1 MDITYEIAAL
11 VALIGISGYFSG
23 LEVALVSI
31 RPSKI
36 EQLIKNKVKGASSL
50 HKLKSNPSR
59 MMSSVNLGN
68 NLASIAATA
77 LATDIA
83 LKLFGD
89 EGLAIAIGIMTFLI
103 LVFGEITPKTYCNA
117 NATKVA
123 VRNSRILLVFSYALF
138 PIIWVFEIITK
149 GMIRLAGSSD
159 IPPGLTEDEIKEI
172 VNQGLKDKAIE
183 KQESELV
190 HGALNFDDIVIRSV
204 MTPRPKMYMLRSKM
218 MLFEALPEINKNGFS
233 RIPVYSENRD
243 KIVGIIHVRDV
254 LKRLEDEDK
263 MITLEQVMR
272 EPFFVSQEKKVSDLL
287 KEMQGRKAHMAIV
300 IDEFSGVEGCVTLE
314 DLVEE
319 IVGEIHD
326 ETDVTKSNFQ
336 REGGDT
342 IITNGD
348 IEIDEINEIFRTEIP
363 QGDDYAS
370 LSGLLHEKLRDIPKE
385 GDRIMIGPLRIIV
398 ERVLGNKPEKIRIE
412 KVTIQDFEKC
422 FSSNF
427 FFSSIPNNFSV
438 RFTASL

>member
-1 MDITYEIAAL
+1 MQIEYEIP
-11 VALIGISGYFSG
+11 ALITLIGLSGYFSG

-36 EQLIKNKVKGASSL
+36 EQMLKDKVKGAKSL
-50 HKLKSNPSR
+50 QKLKSNPSR

-123 VRNSRILLVFSYALF
+123 VRNSRILLAFSYALF
-138 PIIWVFEIITK
+138 PIVWIFEIVTK
-149 GMIRLAGSSD
+149 GMIRLTGSSD
-159 IPPGLTEDEIKEI
+159 IPPGLTEDEIKE
-172 VNQGLKDKAIE
+172 VVDQGLKDKAIE
-183 KQESELV
+183 KQESELI

-204 MTPRPKMYMLRSKM
+204 MTPRPKMFTLRSKM

-243 KIVGIIHVRDV
+243 KIVGIVHVRDV

-319 IVGEIHD
+319 IVGEIDD
-326 ETDVTKSNFQ
+326 ETDVTESNFQ
-336 REGGDT
+336 REGDNA
-342 IITNGD
+342 IIANGD
-348 IEIDEINEIFRTEIP
+348 IEIDEINEIFKTDIP

-370 LSGLLHEKLRDIPKE
+370 LSGLLHEQLRDIPKE
-385 GDRIMIGPLRIIV
+385 GDKIVIGSLRIIV
-398 ERVLGNKPEKIRIE
+398 EKVLGNKPEKIRIE
-412 KVTIQDFEKC
+412 KI
-422 FSSNF
+422 N
-427 FFSSIPNNFSV
+427 
-438 RFTASL
+438 

>member
-11 VALIGISGYFSG
+11 VALIGLSGYFSG

-36 EQLIKNKVKGASSL
+36 EQLIKNKVKGAKSL
-50 HKLKSNPSR
+50 RKLKSNPSR

-89 EGLAIAIGIMTFLI
+89 EGLAIAIGVMTFLI
-103 LVFGEITPKTYCNA
+103 LVFGEISPKTYCNA

-123 VRNSRILLVFSYALF
+123 VRNSRILLAFSYALF
-138 PIIWVFEIITK
+138 PIVWLFEIITK
-149 GMIRLAGSSD
+149 GMMRLTGSSD
-159 IPPGLTEDEIKEI
+159 IPPGLTEDEIKE
-172 VNQGLKDKAIE
+172 VVDQGLKDKAIE

-204 MTPRPKMYMLRSKM
+204 MTPRPKMFMLRSKM

-243 KIVGIIHVRDV
+243 KIVGIVHVRDV
-254 LKRLEDEDK
+254 LKYLEGEKK

-287 KEMQGRKAHMAIV
+287 KEMQGRKVHMAIV
-300 IDEFSGVEGCVTLE
+300 LDEFGGVEGCVTLE

-336 REGGDT
+336 REGDDT

-370 LSGLLHEKLRDIPKE
+370 LSGLLHEKLHDIPKE
-385 GDRIMIGPLRIIV
+385 GDKIVIGKLRIIV
-398 ERVLGNKPEKIRIE
+398 EKVLSNKPEKIRIE
-412 KVTIQDFEKC
+412 KVVI
-422 FSSNF
+422 
-427 FFSSIPNNFSV
+427 
-438 RFTASL
+438 

>member
-1 MDITYEIAAL
+1 MDITFEIAAL
-11 VALIGISGYFSG
+11 VALIGLSGYFSG

-36 EQLIKNKVKGASSL
+36 EQLIKNKVKGAKTL
-50 HKLKSNPSR
+50 RKLKSNPSR

-89 EGLAIAIGIMTFLI
+89 EGLAIAIGVMTFLI
-103 LVFGEITPKTYCNA
+103 LVFGEISPKTYCNA

-123 VRNSRILLVFSYALF
+123 VRNSRILLAFSYVLF
-138 PIIWVFEIITK
+138 PIVWLFEIITK
-149 GMIRLAGSSD
+149 GMMRLTGSSD
-159 IPPGLTEDEIKEI
+159 IPPGLTEDEIKE
-172 VNQGLKDKAIE
+172 VVDQGLKDKAIE

-204 MTPRPKMYMLRSKM
+204 MTPRPKMFMLRSKM

-243 KIVGIIHVRDV
+243 KIVGIVHVRDV

-314 DLVEE
+314 DLIEE

-326 ETDVTKSNFQ
+326 ETDITKSNFH
-336 REGGDT
+336 REGSDT

-363 QGDDYAS
+363 AGDDYAS

-385 GDRIMIGPLRIIV
+385 GDRIMIGPLRIVV

-412 KVTIQDFEKC
+412 KVTI
-422 FSSNF
+422 
-427 FFSSIPNNFSV
+427 
-438 RFTASL
+438 

>member
-11 VALIGISGYFSG
+11 VALIGLSGYFSG
-23 LEVALVSI
+23 LEVALVSV

-77 LATDIA
+77 LATSIA

-89 EGLAIAIGIMTFLI
+89 EGLAIVVGIMTFLI

-123 VRNSRILLVFSYALF
+123 VRNSRILLAFSYAFF
-138 PIIWVFEIITK
+138 PIVWIFEIITK
-149 GMIRLAGSSD
+149 GMIRLTGSSD

-172 VNQGLKDKAIE
+172 VDQGLKDKAIE

-190 HGALNFDDIVIRSV
+190 HGALNFDDIIIRSV
-204 MTPRPKMYMLRSKM
+204 MTPRPKMFTLKSKM

-243 KIVGIIHVRDV
+243 KIVGIVHVRDI
-254 LKRLEDEDK
+254 LKRLEGEDK
-263 MITLEQVMR
+263 IITLEQVMR
-272 EPFFVSQEKKVSDLL
+272 EPFFVSQEKKVSSLL

-300 IDEFSGVEGCVTLE
+300 VDEFGGVEGCVTLE

-326 ETDVTKSNFQ
+326 ETDITKSNFE
-336 REGGDT
+336 REGSDT

-370 LSGLLHEKLRDIPKE
+370 LNGLLHEKLADIPKE
-385 GDRIMIGPLRIIV
+385 GDRIVIGPLRIVV
-398 ERVLGNKPEKIRIE
+398 EKVLGNKPEKIRIE
-412 KVTIQDFEKC
+412 KIR
-422 FSSNF
+422 
-427 FFSSIPNNFSV
+427 I
-438 RFTASL
+438 